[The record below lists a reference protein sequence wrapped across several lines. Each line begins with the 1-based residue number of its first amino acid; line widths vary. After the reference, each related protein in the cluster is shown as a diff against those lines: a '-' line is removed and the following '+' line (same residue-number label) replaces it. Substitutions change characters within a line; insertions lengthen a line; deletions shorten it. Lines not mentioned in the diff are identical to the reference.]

1 MVLKD
6 KLSKQRTK
14 KMVST
19 GVVLVGCGFGLADQS
34 WAQSASLHRL
44 DMIRPQP
51 LTLENT
57 SFTYVKLEPPREIKI
72 NDIITIIVD
81 YKTQH
86 ISVGNLQRRKRSNM
100 EAVLEEWIKFKNGNL
115 VSTPF
120 GDGNPG
126 IQAELNNQVQ
136 TQVQLNSGD
145 TVKFSIAATV
155 VDIRPNGN
163 LVLEAH
169 QRIENNEDTYEQR
182 LSGIVRR
189 EDVLP
194 NNTVLSEDVAELTVE
209 KWETGHVR
217 DGYKRGWL
225 LRLLDRIGPF

>member
-1 MVLKD
+1 MVCPYF
-6 KLSKQRTK
+6 
-14 KMVST
+14 
-19 GVVLVGCGFGLADQS
+19 VVGPTIALALIACQFGAPCALAQTS
-34 WAQSASLHRL
+34 SLHRL
-44 DMIRPQP
+44 GGLTNQP
-51 LTLENT
+51 LTLENS
-57 SFTYVKLEPPREIKI
+57 SFTYVKLEPPRELKI

-86 ISVGNLQRRKRSNM
+86 LSVGNLQRRKRSNIQA
-100 EAVLEEWIKFKNGNL
+100 ELEEWARFNNGNL
-115 VSTPF
+115 VATPF

-126 IQAELNNQVQ
+126 ILAQLNNQVQ
-136 TQVQLNSGD
+136 TQVQLNAGD
-145 TVKFSIAATV
+145 TVKFHIAATI

-194 NNTVLSEDVAELTVE
+194 NNTVLSEDVAELHVE
-209 KWETGHVR
+209 KYETGHVR
-217 DGYKRGWL
+217 DGYKRGWFQ
-225 LRLLDRIGPF
+225 RLMDTIGPF

>member
-1 MVLKD
+1 MTKRWT
-6 KLSKQRTK
+6 SKTL
-14 KMVST
+14 ST
-19 GVVLVGCGFGLADQS
+19 GVVLAGLGCAAPAAFGQT
-34 WAQSASLHRL
+34 ASLHRL
-44 DMIRPQP
+44 DMVRPEP
-51 LTLENT
+51 LSLENS
-57 SFTYVKLEPPREIKI
+57 SFTYVKLEPPREIKV
-72 NDIITIIVD
+72 NDLITVLVD

-86 ISVGNLQRRKRSNM
+86 ISIGNLQRRKRSNM
-100 EAVLEEWIKFKNGNL
+100 AAVLEEWWRFNEGNL

-120 GDGNPG
+120 DNGNPSVV
-126 IQAELNNQVQ
+126 AELNNQVQ

-145 TVKFSIAATV
+145 TVKFHIAATV

-163 LVLEAH
+163 LVIEAH

-194 NNTVLSEDVAELTVE
+194 NNTVLSEDVAELALE

-225 LRLLDRIGPF
+225 LRLLDRVGPF

>member
-1 MVLKD
+1 MK
-6 KLSKQRTK
+6 RWTRHTI
-14 KMVST
+14 ST
-19 GVVLVGCGFGLADQS
+19 GVVLAGMSQWQIDHA
-34 WAQSASLHRL
+34 WAQSASLHRP
-44 DMIRPQP
+44 DAARPHA
-51 LTLENT
+51 LTLENS
-57 SFTYVKLEPPREIKI
+57 SFTFIKLEPPREIKI

-100 EAVLEEWIKFKNGNL
+100 EAVLEEWIRFKNGNL
-115 VSTPF
+115 VATPF

-163 LVLEAH
+163 LVIEAH

>member
-1 MVLKD
+1 MVLKR
-6 KLSKQRTK
+6 RTTWSAGILA
-14 KMVST
+14 VSIT
-19 GVVLVGCGFGLADQS
+19 CGAARIAS
-34 WAQSASLHRL
+34 AQSSSLHRL
-44 DMIRPQP
+44 DMLSQQP
-51 LTLENT
+51 LTLENS

-86 ISVGNLQRRKRSNM
+86 ISIGNLQRRKRSNM
-100 EAVLEEWIKFKNGNL
+100 IAQLEQWVKFKNGNL
-115 VSTPF
+115 APTPF

-126 IQAELNNQVQ
+126 LQAELNNQVQ

-145 TVKFSIAATV
+145 TVKFHIAANV

-163 LVLEAH
+163 LVIEAH

-182 LSGIVRR
+182 LSGLVRR

-194 NNTVLSEDVAELTVE
+194 NNTILSEDIAELVVE

-217 DGYKRGWL
+217 DGYKRGWF
-225 LRLLDRIGPF
+225 LRFLDRVGPF